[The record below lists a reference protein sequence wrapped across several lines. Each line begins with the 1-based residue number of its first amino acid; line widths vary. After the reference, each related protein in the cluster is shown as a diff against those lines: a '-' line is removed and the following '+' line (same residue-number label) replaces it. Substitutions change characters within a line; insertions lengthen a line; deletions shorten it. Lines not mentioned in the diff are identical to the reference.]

1 MKCNWPRLAPIFYQ
15 FSGTK
20 CFIQPHYTHANVKN
34 NKLWFLF
41 LFVSRISRNSISISV
56 NGIHV
61 SFIFWGCWLHGSI
74 VLFVTYIWLTV
85 SIKLYFWYLIIF
97 FSRYFCLSYPIEGRP
112 IYKTHISSREVT
124 NVFVRWPYRSV
135 IWHFSW
141 LYNWEIP
148 KFDYL
153 PKNLFDRKEDKINRI
168 TSCKRLAILRR
179 IFILCKKLTG
189 W

>member
-1 MKCNWPRLAPIFYQ
+1 MYNDGIMKFNWPRLAPIFYQ

-97 FSRYFCLSYPIEGRP
+97 FFSIFLPFISNRRSPNLQNSYFFERG
-112 IYKTHISSREVT
+112 H
-124 NVFVRWPYRSV
+124 
-135 IWHFSW
+135 
-141 LYNWEIP
+141 
-148 KFDYL
+148 
-153 PKNLFDRKEDKINRI
+153 
-168 TSCKRLAILRR
+168 
-179 IFILCKKLTG
+179 
-189 W
+189 